1 MIRPMLPRQ
10 RFQWRVPVGT
20 HGADQAEQIVTLLRQ
35 IDVLRT
41 PLARFIECLLMALRV
56 RSDPYLDDRYGGI
69 ADIGRHRRG
78 MYRSR
83 MTHSGHMR
91 RGHGTL
97 RRTVPDLNRYVEE
110 KHRSGCVFGPLT
122 KVSLRLYKCNV
133 GTKGAPR
140 TADRTCRSSVFFV
153 AV

>member
-56 RSDPYLDDRYGGI
+56 RSDPYLDDRYWW
-69 ADIGRHRRG
+69 
-78 MYRSR
+78 
-83 MTHSGHMR
+83 HSGHWSA
-91 RGHGTL
+91 L
-97 RRTVPDLNRYVEE
+97 ALNASAAKDSKRT
-110 KHRSGCVFGPLT
+110 
-122 KVSLRLYKCNV
+122 
-133 GTKGAPR
+133 
-140 TADRTCRSSVFFV
+140 
-153 AV
+153 